1 MKLLNVD
8 SINTETRGFT
18 QLRNFQLSTP
28 SHFTVY
34 VLRILGPCEDIS
46 LVFNQSL
53 ETRGIILL
61 KFMFQIIYEQKFFSS
76 PAFVKTRSDLHQFIF
91 KS

>member
-1 MKLLNVD
+1 MKMTL
-8 SINTETRGFT
+8 GT
-18 QLRNFQLSTP
+18 QL
-28 SHFTVY
+28 Y
-34 VLRILGPCEDIS
+34 KRIWECEDIS